1 MSSTKITAE
10 WVVARLNYNEPWL
23 HFLTKCVK
31 PLVDSMTHTGII
43 ERYYWERSYEGG
55 AHIRLYFRC
64 NTEFKHTLV
73 IPSLVEHFEA
83 FFATK
88 PSVRNIEKYDFVP
101 NNTVQLIDYEPDAEM
116 WGGVVGLPIA
126 ERHFQSS
133 SEVILDFMTRKGD
146 KWSSDDVLA
155 TAIQM
160 HLGFAE
166 SADMDIEESIR
177 FFEYCLLYHSTEDFR
192 LQYLE
197 EFFDNQREPFINFHT
212 ELWDALQTK
221 GEFKEDIYNQWIEQ
235 CFYSTADLVSTFRL
249 RALKVEAKFS
259 ALWTLYARLLR
270 MTNNRLGIQGRD
282 ESLIFYLMMRSLE
295 KIGIENMKI

>member
-1 MSSTKITAE
+1 MVTVEVQQFCQHLGIVFPEQGRTSRITQSEVTELQRHAGHCDVAKNRVWHRDDE
-10 WVVARLNYNEPWL
+10 LSGNVV
-23 HFLTKCVK
+23 
-31 PLVDSMTHTGII
+31 LVI
-43 ERYYWERSYEGG
+43 ERG
-55 AHIRLYFRC
+55 L
-64 NTEFKHTLV
+64 
-73 IPSLVEHFEA
+73 PSLVEHFEA

-88 PSVRNIEKYDFVP
+88 PSFRNIEKYDFVP
-101 NNTVQLIDYEPDAEM
+101 NNTVQLIDYEPDADM
-116 WGGVVGLPIA
+116 WGGLVGLPIA

-133 SEVILDFMTRKGD
+133 SEVILDFMNRKGD
-146 KWSSDDVLA
+146 NWSSDDVLA

-235 CFYSTADLVSTFRL
+235 CFYSTADLVRTFRL